1 MTTIIRSTQ
10 GKQKWCDKRSI
21 AFGHGKE
28 IRASI
33 VRSFVQ
39 YPYYLA
45 EKVGEY
51 TYQYFR
57 HENKNPFP
65 TDMSINECLNTFEN
79 TDELM
84 SWIEYMENHG
94 LKIQR

>member
-1 MTTIIRSTQ
+1 MILRSEQ
-10 GKQKWCDKRSI
+10 GKKAWCDTRSI

-45 EKVGEY
+45 DKISKY
-51 TYQYFR
+51 AYQI
-57 HENKNPFP
+57 EGKQPFHR
-65 TDMSINECLNTFEN
+65 DISVNDALNSIEN

-84 SWIEYMENHG
+84 NWVEYMEGHG